1 MLGVYIHIPFCKK
14 ICNYCDFCKMNY
26 NEKYIKN
33 YLNNLKKEIHTR
45 YKGEKI
51 DTLYIGGGTPT
62 SLTLEELEY
71 LLEITNIFNKEDDI
85 AITPKSTI
93 SISEDKMRLLTS
105 FQAHLDKLRAK
116 SEL

>member
-1 MLGVYIHIPFCKK
+1 MLGVNKHKPFCKK

-51 DTLYIGGGTPT
+51 DTLQIGGGTPT

-85 AITPKSTI
+85 EFTIESNIEDMDINKIKKELISQKSMKIPANT
-93 SISEDKMRLLTS
+93 
-105 FQAHLDKLRAK
+105 
-116 SEL
+116 